1 MRIEEVIVRPL
12 ITEKIASQGESQVM
26 AFEVNLRANKI
37 QVKKALE
44 TKFPG
49 VKVADVRVARMHGKT
64 RRVGRF
70 VGRRSDWKKVY
81 VRLAADSKQLQFFEG
96 V

>member
-12 ITEKIASQGESQVM
+12 ITEKIAAQGGSQVM
-26 AFEVNLRANKI
+26 AFEVNVRANKI

-70 VGRRSDWKKVY
+70 VGRRSDWKKAY
-81 VRLAADSKQLQFFEG
+81 VRLAEDSKQLQFFEG